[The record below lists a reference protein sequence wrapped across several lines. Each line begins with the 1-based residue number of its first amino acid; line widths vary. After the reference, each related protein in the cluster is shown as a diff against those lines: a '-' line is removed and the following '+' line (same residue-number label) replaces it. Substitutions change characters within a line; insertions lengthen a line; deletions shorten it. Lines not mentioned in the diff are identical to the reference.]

1 MISDI
6 HARAWLLGR
15 LFGVLTLFLPSL
27 GCDGGLEIGGD
38 DVSVLEAYGRT
49 MGTTYMVKI
58 ASPPDQFPEDWKT
71 QIDRELRLVNDQM
84 STYLTS
90 SELSR
95 FNASESTD
103 WFSVS
108 PETASVVQTAKDIH
122 TASVGAFDVTVGPI
136 VNLWSFG
143 PETRSRSVP
152 NQAEIDRRLRLVD
165 STAIEVRVDPPAIRK
180 RIPGQYIDLSAIAK
194 GHGVDRVVQLLEGLG
209 CENLFVEIG
218 GDLRVTGRRGSRLWT
233 VGVQKPDG
241 RSLDLILAVP
251 LEDAA
256 LATSG
261 DYRNYFQENGQR
273 FSHTID
279 PRTGT
284 PIQNTLASVSVIAEN
299 CMLADAWATAIN
311 VLGPDQG
318 MEFAASNDLDVLL
331 IIREEDRF
339 VTQHSGRFSTA
350 IEAMRTAAG
359 SLGN

>member
-1 MISDI
+1 MVPDM

-15 LFGVLTLFLPSL
+15 MVGVLIMLPPSL
-27 GCDGGLEIGGD
+27 GCVGGSEIGGD

-58 ASPPDQFPEDWKT
+58 AAPPEQLPEDWQT

-84 STYLTS
+84 STYLAA

-95 FNASESTD
+95 FNASESAD
-103 WFSVS
+103 WFPVS
-108 PETASVVQTAKDIH
+108 AETALVVQTAKDIH

-143 PETRSRSVP
+143 PEKRNRSVP
-152 NQAEIDRRLRLVD
+152 DQTEIDRRLRLVD
-165 STAIEVRVDPPAIRK
+165 SAAIEVRIDPPAIRK
-180 RIPGQYIDLSAIAK
+180 QIPGQSLDLSAIAK
-194 GHGVDRVVQLLEGLG
+194 GHGVDRVVQLLEGFG

-241 RSLDLILAVP
+241 RSLDLMLAVP

-279 PRTGT
+279 PRTGA

-311 VLGPDQG
+311 VLGPEQG

-331 IIREEDRF
+331 IIREENRF

-350 IEAMRTAAG
+350 IEAMGSAAG
-359 SLGN
+359 NPGN